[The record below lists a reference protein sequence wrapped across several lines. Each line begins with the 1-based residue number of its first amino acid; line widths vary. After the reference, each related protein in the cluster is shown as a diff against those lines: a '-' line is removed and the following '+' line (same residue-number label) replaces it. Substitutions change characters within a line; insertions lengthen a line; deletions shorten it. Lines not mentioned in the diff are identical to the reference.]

1 MRVYCIGQGTQ
12 RSACVLSRFGR
23 VRLFGTPWTVAH
35 QVPQS
40 MGFSRQGYW
49 SGLPCPP
56 PWDLPN
62 PGVEPMSLLSPA
74 LASRLLYHYSHL
86 GCPLSLDILVK
97 IMPCTNTYCP
107 FMDHCFVM
115 VKGLA

>member
-1 MRVYCIGQGTQ
+1 MRAYCIGQGTQ

-74 LASRLLYHYSHL
+74 LTGMFFTTSTTWEAHSMLC
-86 GCPLSLDILVK
+86 GDLSEKEIQK
-97 IMPCTNTYCP
+97 QSGYM
-107 FMDHCFVM
+107 
-115 VKGLA
+115 

>member
-1 MRVYCIGQGTQ
+1 MRAYYIGQGTQ

-49 SGLPCPP
+49 SGLPRPP
-56 PWDLPN
+56 PWDLPD
-62 PGVEPMSLLSPA
+62 PGVESMCLLSPA
-74 LASRLLYHYSHL
+74 LAGMFFTTSA
-86 GCPLSLDILVK
+86 
-97 IMPCTNTYCP
+97 T
-107 FMDHCFVM
+107 
-115 VKGLA
+115 